1 MKILITGANGLLG
14 QKLIELC
21 VKTPDVE
28 VLALARGENRNI
40 EKQGYLYADV
50 NLLDH
55 KALEQAFVDFKPEAI
70 IHTAAITNV
79 DYCES
84 HKEECDELN
93 INITQFLW
101 DLCKKHHVFMT
112 HLSTDFIFDGKK
124 GSPYTEVDEP
134 NPLSY
139 YGKSKLAS
147 EEIFTQDENTHW
159 AIARTILVYGLVNKM
174 SRSNIALW
182 VVESLRNNKPL
193 KIVTD
198 QFRSPTLAEDLAK
211 GCLQLTLNQCSG
223 IYNVSGN
230 EYISVYDFVM
240 QIVEVFN
247 LDASLVEATDS
258 QKLAQPANRPPS
270 TGFVLDKIKQKTG
283 YEPLKIKQGLE
294 LLKTQLATQT
304 QVK

>member
-14 QKLIELC
+14 QKLVELC
-21 VKTPDVE
+21 LQTQNVE

-40 EKQGYLYADV
+40 IKQGYAYADV
-50 NLLDH
+50 NLLDSV
-55 KALEQAFVDFKPEAI
+55 ALEKAFVDFKPEAI

-84 HKEECDELN
+84 HKAECDQLN
-93 INITQFLW
+93 IEVTQFLW
-101 DLCKKHHVFMT
+101 NLCKKYNVFMT

-124 GSPYTEVDEP
+124 GTQYTEEDDP

-147 EEIFTQDENTHW
+147 EQIFTNDDKKHW

-182 VVESLRNNKPL
+182 VVESLKNNKPL

-211 GCLQLTLNQCSG
+211 GCLQLTLSQSQG
-223 IYNVSGN
+223 IYNVSGD

-240 QIVEVFN
+240 EIVNVFN

-258 QKLAQPANRPPS
+258 KKLAQPANRPPS
-270 TGFVLDKIKQKTG
+270 TGFVLDKIKNKTG

-294 LLKTQLATQT
+294 LLKAQLEAET